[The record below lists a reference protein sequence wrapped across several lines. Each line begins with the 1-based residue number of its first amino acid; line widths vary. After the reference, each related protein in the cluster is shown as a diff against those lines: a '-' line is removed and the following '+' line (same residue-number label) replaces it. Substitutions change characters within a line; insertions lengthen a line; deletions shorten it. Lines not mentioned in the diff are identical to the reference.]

1 MQTVGPRL
9 RTAFSE
15 DEVTPSQA
23 ARVLPVE
30 LASDWNAVACE
41 HCNVL
46 VEAVPAVAAP
56 ILSVLRGHLR
66 APIYEYS
73 PNVGRPVPEPTEGT
87 LILLEVASLG
97 PRQQAKLLRWLND
110 RRGSVQVASTSSEP
124 LFPLVERGTF
134 DAALYYRLNV
144 VRIAIQ
150 ALGIGAPATPARETP
165 PIERQ

>member
-1 MQTVGPRL
+1 MQTVGARL

-15 DEVTPSQA
+15 DDVLPSQV

-30 LASDWNAVACE
+30 LTLEWNAVARE
-41 HCNVL
+41 RCNVL
-46 VEAVPAVAAP
+46 VEAVPTVVDP
-56 ILSVLRGHLR
+56 ILAVLRPHLR
-66 APIYEYS
+66 PPIHEYN
-73 PNVGRPVPEPTEGT
+73 PNVGSPVPEPTDGT

-97 PRQQAKLLRWLND
+97 PKQQAKLLRWLND

-144 VRIAIQ
+144 VRIAI
-150 ALGIGAPATPARETP
+150 
-165 PIERQ
+165 

>member
-15 DEVTPSQA
+15 DEVLPSQA

-30 LASDWNAVACE
+30 LALEWNAVARE

-46 VEAVPAVAAP
+46 VEAEPAVAAP
-56 ILSVLRGHLR
+56 VLAVLRGHLR
-66 APIYEYS
+66 APIHEYN
-73 PNVGRPVPEPTEGT
+73 PTVGSPVPEPTEGT

-110 RRGSVQVASTSSEP
+110 RHGSVQVASTSSEP
-124 LFPLVERGTF
+124 LFALVERGAF

-144 VRIAIQ
+144 VRIAI
-150 ALGIGAPATPARETP
+150 
-165 PIERQ
+165 

>member
-1 MQTVGPRL
+1 MQSVGPRL

-15 DEVTPSQA
+15 DEVFRSQA

-30 LASDWNAVACE
+30 LTLEWNAVASE

-56 ILSVLRGHLR
+56 VLAELRGHLR
-66 APIYEYS
+66 APIHEYN
-73 PNVGRPVPEPTEGT
+73 PNVGSPVPEPTEGT

-97 PRQQAKLLRWLND
+97 PRQQAKLLRWLTD
-110 RRGSVQVASTSSEP
+110 RHGSVQVASTSSEP
-124 LFPLVERGTF
+124 LFPLVERGAF

-144 VRIAIQ
+144 VRIAI
-150 ALGIGAPATPARETP
+150 
-165 PIERQ
+165 